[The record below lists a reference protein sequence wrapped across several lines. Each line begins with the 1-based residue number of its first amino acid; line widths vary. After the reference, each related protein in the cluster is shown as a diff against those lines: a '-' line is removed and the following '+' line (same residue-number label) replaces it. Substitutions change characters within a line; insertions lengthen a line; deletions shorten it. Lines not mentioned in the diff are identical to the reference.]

1 MKAAENFEIEHPVE
15 SPEQVQLEE
24 TTDASEPIDTS
35 ELKAPLEKR
44 FIKSLTEF
52 GNFNDLQGSARED
65 NLKLHPYSHPKGGFI
80 MLDEEKVIP
89 KSIKEMSKKVL
100 GSLIKGQIHDITKN
114 PAPAY
119 LHHPIS
125 ALAMCKN
132 DMTQC
137 GILKQAA
144 KTSDPIERMK
154 LVIKYYVATQ
164 FYNSTLL

>member
-1 MKAAENFEIEHPVE
+1 
-15 SPEQVQLEE
+15 
-24 TTDASEPIDTS
+24 
-35 ELKAPLEKR
+35 
-44 FIKSLTEF
+44 
-52 GNFNDLQGSARED
+52 
-65 NLKLHPYSHPKGGFI
+65 